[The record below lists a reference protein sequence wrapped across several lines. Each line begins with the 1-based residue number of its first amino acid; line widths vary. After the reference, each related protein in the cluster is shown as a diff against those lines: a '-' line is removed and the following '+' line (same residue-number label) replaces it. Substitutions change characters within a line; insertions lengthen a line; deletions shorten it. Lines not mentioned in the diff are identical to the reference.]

1 MIGAPECRPAESIHT
16 ESTIPTLQEYDI
28 WSFGCIMSEAATWMI
43 RGLEGLSEYRRSR
56 KAELERLGRADSDS
70 FHDGLKVLDSVQ
82 EQLRNLREL
91 VPQDDTLT
99 RNVLDAVDSMLR
111 TSQERPSAKDIKIQ
125 LESAYYRWRR
135 DWSSTLGQTYGYPF
149 PISPERWIASA
160 LPVRHHLNR
169 GWVVQVLSSRNVSLE
184 DLQLGLNEL
193 FGPQD
198 FAIKVGCFQ
207 LQVQNDLLLIF
218 GNSTD

>member
-1 MIGAPECRPAESIHT
+1 M
-16 ESTIPTLQEYDI
+16 QKYDI
-28 WSFGCIMSEAATWMI
+28 WSLGCILSEVAAWVI
-43 RGLEGLSEYRRSR
+43 LGREGLLDYRRSR
-56 KAELERLGRADSDS
+56 KAELERLRRADSDS
-70 FHDGLKVLDSVQ
+70 FHDGAKVLDSLQ
-82 EQLRNLREL
+82 DQLRKLHEL

-99 RNVLDAVDSMLR
+99 KNVLDAVDSMLQ
-111 TSQERPSAKDIKIQ
+111 TSHERPSAKDIKIQ

-135 DWSSTLGQTYGYPF
+135 DWSSTLNQTYGYPF
-149 PISPERWIASA
+149 PITPERWIVSIFS
-160 LPVRHHLNR
+160 VQQYLNR
-169 GWVVQVLSSRNVSLE
+169 GWVVQVLSSRNLSLE

-207 LQVQNDLLLIF
+207 LQAQNDLLLIF